1 MKRRAGDGH
10 DATRVDLGRGFTAT
24 FPCVRGRNESIAY
37 YPFTV
42 EAEPVLD
49 YVESD
54 PPQGRLRRLDRRPGL
69 RLDTTGQ
76 TVDDTVAA
84 VEGWLSSGR

>member
-1 MKRRAGDGH
+1 MIKRRRGDRH
-10 DATRVDLGRGFTAT
+10 DATRVDLGRGLKAI
-24 FPCVRGRNESIAY
+24 FPCVRGRDESIAY

-54 PPQGRLRRLDRRPGL
+54 PPQGRLRRLDRRGL